1 METFFMVILVATS
14 VVGLTFI
21 VERGLA
27 LRWKRVIPPGIG
39 TAADAC
45 RSPADRP
52 MLRRVCEQNPSSLA
66 RLLLTAEEHL
76 DMPKEEN
83 ENALQTRARHEI
95 VGLERGLVV
104 LEIVVGIAPLLGLV
118 GTIYGMMALF
128 GGLGEVGL
136 GDNALLA
143 RGISLILR
151 FTMAGLLI
159 AIPSLIAWNYYT
171 KKVEM
176 LAVEM
181 ETVCAEFLRRQYQAQ
196 TRRPVTAGGK

>member
-1 METFFMVILVATS
+1 MELFFMVVMITTS

-27 LRWKRVIPPGIG
+27 LRWNRVIPPSIEKAAEACK
-39 TAADAC
+39 TAE
-45 RSPADRP
+45 DRGV
-52 MLRRVCEQNPSSLA
+52 LRRICEQTPSPLG
-66 RLLLTAEEHL
+66 RLLLNAEELL
-76 DMPKEEN
+76 DQSKEEN
-83 ENALQTRARHEI
+83 ENVLQTRARQEM
-95 VGLERGLVV
+95 VRLERGLVV

-128 GGLGEVGL
+128 GGLGESGL
-136 GDNALLA
+136 GDNAVLA
-143 RGISLILR
+143 KGISLILR
-151 FTMAGLLI
+151 FTMMGLLI

-181 ETVCAEFLRRQYQAQ
+181 ESVCAEFLRRQYQAM
-196 TRRPVTAGGK
+196 RKE